1 MVTDK
6 VIVIVGP
13 TASGKSALALQF
25 AQEIGGEIICADSR
39 TVYRGLD
46 VATAKP
52 TAAERALA
60 PHWGLDLMEP
70 SERFSAADFKLYAQ
84 RAIVDIQKRGTTP
97 IVVGGTGLYIDGL
110 LFDFDFGPPA
120 NEKERAVLEDMS
132 IEALQQKI
140 AELGIAMP
148 ENKQNKRY
156 LMRAIEQG
164 GINTRKATHMQNA
177 VVVGLRP
184 DMMELEARIQARAV
198 SMLKNGA
205 LDEARWLFDT
215 YGAQA
220 PAAAAPF
227 FKAYAAY
234 IAGNETLDT
243 CTQKDIVLNR
253 QLAKR
258 QLTWFKRNPHIHW
271 FSNTADA
278 YNFLHTLI

>member
-6 VIVIVGP
+6 VIFIVGP
-13 TASGKSALALQF
+13 TASGKSALALQL

-39 TVYRGLD
+39 TVYKGLD

-52 TAAERALA
+52 TAAERALV
-60 PHWGLDLMEP
+60 PHWGLDLIEP

-120 NEKERAVLEDMS
+120 NEKERAVLEGMS

-140 AELGIAMP
+140 TSLGIAMP

-156 LMRAIEQG
+156 LVRTIEQG
-164 GINTRKATHMQNA
+164 GINTRKATRMQNA

-184 DMMELEARIQARAV
+184 DMKELEARIQTRAEQMV
-198 SMLKNGA
+198 RGGA

-227 FKAYAAY
+227 FKAYASHV
-234 IAGNETLDT
+234 AGSETLDA

-258 QLTWFKRNPHIHW
+258 QLTWFKRNPHVQW
-271 FSNTADA
+271 FANTADA
-278 YNFLHTLI
+278 YNFLRTHI